1 MTYLVSYRPPTDD
14 SGALALACQFARSE
28 ADTVH
33 ALTVVPRGWETSA
46 GSATDGEFE
55 TWAAE
60 EGEASAKEALRL
72 LADEPDITAEA
83 TWVTGRSVPAAIM
96 EQAEKLDATL
106 IVVGSGTDGAD
117 GRITVS
123 SKTDRLLHSST
134 VPVALAPR
142 GYRPA
147 AGSKITRVTLAFRD
161 DDVTWKLLDDVAE
174 ICKRSGAELRLLTV
188 ALKHRT
194 MVTSSVRNDED
205 LVFAKLIEQVKSA
218 QVEALE
224 HLYQHDDLTASVD
237 VARGSTW
244 QEALASVDWAEGDVL
259 VVGSSRTHM
268 LANVFLGSGGAKIV
282 RNSPVPVIVVP

>member
-1 MTYLVSYRPPTDD
+1 MTYLVSYRPQTDD
-14 SGALALACQFARSE
+14 SGVLALACQFARSE
-28 ADTVH
+28 SDTVH

-60 EGEASAKEALRL
+60 EGEASAKAALEI
-72 LADEPDITAEA
+72 LATEPDITAEA

-96 EQAEKLDATL
+96 EQAEKLGASL
-106 IVVGSGTDGAD
+106 IVVGSGTDGTP
-117 GRITVS
+117 GRISVS
-123 SKTDRLLHSST
+123 SKTDRLLHSSP
-134 VPVALAPR
+134 VPVVLAPR

-147 AGSKITRVTLAFRD
+147 PGSKITRVTLAFRD
-161 DDVTWKLLDDVAE
+161 DDVTWKLLDEVAE
-174 ICKRSGAELRLLTV
+174 ICKRVGAELRLLTV

-194 MVTSSVRNDED
+194 MVTSPVRGDED
-205 LVFAKLIEQVKSA
+205 LVFAKLVEQVKGA

-224 HLYQHDDLTASVD
+224 HLEKHDGLSATVDL
-237 VARGSTW
+237 ARGSTW
-244 QEALASVDWAEGDVL
+244 AEALAEVEWADGDVL
-259 VVGSSRTHM
+259 VVGSSRTHL

>member
-1 MTYLVSYRPPTDD
+1 MTYLVSYRPEADD
-14 SGALALACQFARSE
+14 SGELALACQFARSA

-60 EGEASAKEALRL
+60 EGEASAEAALKW
-72 LADEPDITAEA
+72 LAGEPDITAEA

-96 EQAEKLDATL
+96 EQAEALGATL
-106 IVVGSGTDGAD
+106 IVVGSGNDGTE
-117 GRITVS
+117 GRIAVS
-123 SKTDRLLHSST
+123 SKTDRLLHSSP

-147 AGSKITRVTLAFRD
+147 PGSKITRVTLAFRD

-174 ICKRSGAELRLLTV
+174 ICKLIGADLRLLTV

-194 MVTSSVRNDED
+194 MVTSPVRNDED
-205 LVFAKLIEQVKSA
+205 LVFHKLVEQVKGA

-224 HLYQHDDLTASVD
+224 HLYKHDDLSATVEL
-237 VARGSTW
+237 ARGTTW
-244 QEALASVDWAEGDVL
+244 AEALASVEWAEGDVL
-259 VVGSSRTHM
+259 VVGSSRTHK

>member
-60 EGEASAKEALRL
+60 EGEASAKEALKL

-96 EQAEKLDATL
+96 EQAEKLEATL

-117 GRITVS
+117 GRIAVS

-142 GYRPA
+142 GYSPA
-147 AGSKITRVTLAFRD
+147 PGSKITRVTLAFRD
-161 DDVTWKLLDDVAE
+161 DDVTWKLLDDVAG

-194 MVTSSVRNDED
+194 MVTSGVRNDED
-205 LVFAKLIEQVKSA
+205 LVFAKLVEQVKGA

-224 HLYQHDDLTASVD
+224 HLYSHDGVTASVD
-237 VARGSTW
+237 LARGDTW
-244 QEALASVDWAEGDVL
+244 ADALAGVEWSDGDVL
-259 VVGSSRTHM
+259 IVGSSRTHK
-268 LANVFLGSGGAKIV
+268 LANVFLGSGGSKIV

>member
-14 SGALALACQFARSE
+14 SGVLALACQFARSE
-28 ADTVH
+28 AGTVH

-60 EGEASAKEALRL
+60 EGEASAQAALAL
-72 LADEPDITAEA
+72 LAGEPEVTAEA
-83 TWVTGRSVPAAIM
+83 SWVTGRSVPAAITK
-96 EQAEKLDATL
+96 QAEKLDATL
-106 IVVGSGTDGAD
+106 IVVGSGNDGPE
-117 GRITVS
+117 GRIAVS
-123 SKTDRLLHSST
+123 SKTDRLLHSSP

-147 AGSKITRVTLAFRD
+147 PGTKITRVTLAFRD
-161 DDVTWKLLDDVAE
+161 DDITWKLLDDVAD
-174 ICKRSGAELRLLTV
+174 ICKRVGAELRLLTV

-194 MVTSSVRNDED
+194 MVTSPVRNDED
-205 LVFAKLIEQVKSA
+205 LVFAKLVEQVKGA

-224 HLYQHDDLTASVD
+224 HLYKHDGLSATADL
-237 VARGSTW
+237 ARGSSW
-244 QEALASVDWAEGDVL
+244 AEALGGIEWADGDVL
-259 VVGSSRTHM
+259 VVGSSRTHK

>member
-46 GSATDGEFE
+46 GSATDCEFE

-60 EGEASAKEALRL
+60 EGEASAKEAMRL
-72 LADEPDITAEA
+72 LADEPGITAEA

-96 EQAEKLDATL
+96 EQAEELGATL
-106 IVVGSGTDGAD
+106 IVVGSGTNGAD
-117 GRITVS
+117 GRIAVS

-142 GYRPA
+142 GYRPP
-147 AGSKITRVTLAFRD
+147 AGSKINRVTLAFRD
-161 DDVTWKLLDDVAE
+161 DDVTWKLLDDVAD
-174 ICKRSGAELRLLTV
+174 ICKRVGAELRLLTV

-194 MVTSSVRNDED
+194 MVTSAVRNDED
-205 LVFAKLIEQVKSA
+205 LVFAKLVEQVKGA

-224 HLYQHDDLTASVD
+224 HLYKHDGINASVD
-237 VARGSTW
+237 LARGTTW
-244 QEALASVDWAEGDVL
+244 ADALAGVDWTEGDVL
-259 VVGSSRTHM
+259 VVGSSRTHK